1 MLTVHHLSKSFNLTT
16 LFEDVTFS
24 VNVGDRAALIGANG
38 SGKTTLLRIVAGQ
51 EIATAGSIA
60 LPHAVKIGYL
70 PQGFELDPTRTLGEI
85 IGRSVGSIDIL
96 EDELT
101 ELTMQMVEQPD
112 DVMLHERFD
121 QLLRRIES
129 ADTGRAATITH
140 ALGLDDIDPDLPA
153 GVLSG
158 GQKTRLALALVL
170 LGEPDL
176 LLLDEPTNHLDIT
189 MLEWLEHWLA
199 NFAGAVLFVSHDRT
213 FIDRTATK
221 ILDLNPQQHNI
232 KEYVGNYS
240 DYLAQWQAEREKRMQ
255 AYLDQVAEVK
265 RIKKDV
271 ARVRETARSQEN
283 KSTSV
288 RKGGEKMKLKGYKDF
303 VRSKAKA
310 TAQLAKGR
318 EQKLDR
324 YLNSD
329 QRVEKPSR
337 SWQMNVEF
345 GARVRIGRSV
355 LHLKNLT
362 IGYDQ
367 PLLHIPE
374 GHVSSGQRIIL
385 TGANGSGKTT
395 LLKVIAGKLQ
405 PLEGQ
410 ATLGGSVKLGYMAQE
425 QELLDPAKSP
435 VETLRDIGF
444 GTETDI
450 RNYLH
455 NYLFKGQEP
464 LKPTAL
470 LSYGQRARLQLAVLV
485 AQGCNFLLLD
495 EPINHLDIPS
505 REMFEQ
511 ALLQFNG
518 TTLAVVHDR
527 YFIGR
532 FATEVWWVENGGVRR
547 EIR

>member
-16 LFEDVTFS
+16 LFNDVTFS
-24 VNVGDRAALIGANG
+24 VNRGDRAALIGANG
-38 SGKTTLLRIVAGQ
+38 SGKTTLLRIIAG
-51 EIATAGSIA
+51 EETPSAGTIA
-60 LPHAVKIGYL
+60 LPNDIQIGYL
-70 PQGFELDPTRTLGEI
+70 PQGFELDPEQTLGEI
-85 IGRSVGSIDIL
+85 IGRAAGSIDIL

-101 ELTMQMVEQPD
+101 ALTMKMVEHPD
-112 DVMLHERFD
+112 DLILHEQFD
-121 QLLRRIES
+121 RLLRKIES
-129 ADTGRAATITH
+129 ADTGRVATITH
-140 ALGLDDIDPDLPA
+140 SLGLNDIDSHLPA

-170 LGEPDL
+170 LDDPDL

-189 MLEWLEHWLA
+189 MLEWLESWLA
-199 NFAGAVLFVSHDRT
+199 DFAGAVLFVSHDRT

-221 ILDLNPQQHNI
+221 ILALDDGI

-240 DYLAQWQAEREKRMQ
+240 DYLVQWQMEREKQMQ

-288 RKGGEKMKLKGYKDF
+288 RKGGERMAQSGFKDF

-310 TAQLAKGR
+310 TAKVAKAR
-318 EQKLDR
+318 EVKLNRFLDA
-324 YLNSD
+324 D
-329 QRVEKPSR
+329 ERVEKPTR

-345 GARVRIGRSV
+345 GTDVRSGRSV
-355 LHLKNLT
+355 LHLHNLT
-362 IGYDQ
+362 IGYDR

-374 GHVSSGQRIIL
+374 RYVSAGQRIIL

-395 LLKVIAGKLQ
+395 LLKVIAGQLQ
-405 PLEGQ
+405 PLQGT
-410 ATLGGSVKLGYMAQE
+410 ATLGSSVQLGYMAQE

-444 GTETDI
+444 GTDTDI

-455 NYLFKGQEP
+455 NYLFKDQEP

-470 LSYGQRARLQLAVLV
+470 LSYGQRARLQLALLV

-505 REMFEQ
+505 REMFDQ
-511 ALLQFNG
+511 ALLQFSG

-532 FATEVWWVENGGVRR
+532 FATEVWWVENGSVRR
-547 EIR
+547 EIK

>member
-24 VNVGDRAALIGANG
+24 VSAGDRAALIGANG
-38 SGKTTLLRIVAGQ
+38 SGKTTLLRI
-51 EIATAGSIA
+51 IASEE
-60 LPHAVKIGYL
+60 LPSQGTMTLPNDVRIGYL
-70 PQGFELDPTRTLGEI
+70 PQGFELDPDQTLGEI
-85 IGRSVGSIDIL
+85 IGRSIGSIDSL

-101 ELTMQMVEQPD
+101 ALAIALSEHPD
-112 DVMLHERFD
+112 DANLQERFD
-121 QLLRRIES
+121 RMLRRIES
-129 ADTGRAATITH
+129 ADADRAATITN
-140 ALGLDDIDPDLPA
+140 ALGLDDIDPNLPT

-170 LGEPDL
+170 LNEPDL
-176 LLLDEPTNHLDIT
+176 LLLDEPTNHLDIA
-189 MLEWLEHWLA
+189 MLEWLENWLA
-199 NFAGAVLFVSHDRT
+199 TFSGAVLFVSHDRT

-221 ILDLNPQQHNI
+221 VLALDNGI
-232 KEYVGNYS
+232 TEYSGNYT
-240 DYLAQWQAEREKRMQ
+240 DYLAQWQLEREKQMQ

-271 ARVRETARSQEN
+271 ARVRETARSHEN

-288 RKGGEKMKLKGYKDF
+288 RKGGERMAQSGFKDF
-303 VRSKAKA
+303 VRGKAKA
-310 TAQLAKGR
+310 TAKVAKAR
-318 EQKLDR
+318 EAKLNR
-324 YLNSD
+324 YLD
-329 QRVEKPSR
+329 AEDRVEKPAR

-345 GARVRIGRSV
+345 GEEVRIGRSV
-355 LHLKNLT
+355 LHLHDLT
-362 IGYDQ
+362 VGYDQ

-374 GHVSSGQRIIL
+374 HYVSAGERIIL

-395 LLKVIAGKLQ
+395 LLKVIAGRLL
-405 PLEGQ
+405 PLNGT
-410 ATLGGSVKLGYMAQE
+410 ATLGSSVHLGYMAQE
-425 QELLDPAKSP
+425 QELLDPEKSP
-435 VETLRDIGF
+435 VEMLRDIGF
-444 GTETDI
+444 GSDTDI

-455 NYLFKGQEP
+455 NYLFKDQEP

-470 LSYGQRARLQLAVLV
+470 LSYGQRARLQLAILV

-527 YFIGR
+527 YFIKR

-547 EIR
+547 EIQ